1 MALNIKDRR
10 TDELAR
16 EVARLSDKSLTEA
29 LRETLEL
36 RVVEL
41 RKARERKAAEAMEQ
55 IRRLQREVAAIPVR
69 DARPIREIQDALNQ
83 DILESNGVGDLGRP

>member
-16 EVARLSDKSLTEA
+16 EVAALSEKGITEA

-41 RKARERKAAEAMEQ
+41 RAEREKRVDEAM
-55 IRRLQREVAAIPVR
+55 AK
-69 DARPIREIQDALNQ
+69 IREIQKRIAEAPILDPRSAHEIMQELN
-83 DILESNGVGDLGRP
+83 DDVLDSYR

>member
-16 EVARLSDKSLTEA
+16 EVAALSEKGITEA

-36 RVVEL
+36 RLVEL
-41 RKARERKAAEAMEQ
+41 RAVREKRIEEGMAKIRALQAEIAAMPVLDNRSAREIMDELDE
-55 IRRLQREVAAIPVR
+55 
-69 DARPIREIQDALNQ
+69 
-83 DILESNGVGDLGRP
+83 DIFASHR

>member
-16 EVARLSDKSLTEA
+16 EVAVLSEMSITDA

-41 RKARERKAAEAMEQ
+41 KAERERRKAEFFEKVRVIQAEIAAM
-55 IRRLQREVAAIPVR
+55 PVLDPR
-69 DARPIREIQDALNQ
+69 STREIQNELDD
-83 DILESNGVGDLGRP
+83 DILDSHR